1 MALEL
6 KNILQTMKKEY
17 GFVAKIA
24 CDEGDFNK
32 QFGDKLKRLDTILT
46 GKGMSK
52 RGNPTP
58 LPLAAQPM
66 VFQRL
71 KGFLGTY
78 YNMIFTFDY
87 PITPSDL
94 ANELCTILGIGKA
107 YVVVRTAEDPFNK
120 IEEDYLKYNE
130 DDYLPQL
137 ITDEMPH
144 DIKEEDLVGDSYNK
158 QLVDKLQS
166 KEAKKY
172 QQEFKEV
179 DKKLY
184 NGAE

>member
-1 MALEL
+1 MALQL
-6 KNILQTMKKEY
+6 KDILQTMKKEY

-24 CDEGDFNK
+24 CEDGDFNK

-46 GKGMSK
+46 GKGMTK
-52 RGNPTP
+52 RGNPTS

-71 KGFLGTY
+71 KGFIGTY
-78 YNMIFTFDY
+78 YNVVFTFEY
-87 PITPSDL
+87 PITATELS
-94 ANELCTILGIGKA
+94 NEICSILGIGKA

-120 IEEDYLKYNE
+120 IEEDYLKYKD

-137 ITDEMPH
+137 ITDEMPNE
-144 DIKEEDLVGDSYNK
+144 IKEEDLVGDEYNK
-158 QLVDKLQS
+158 QLVKKLQS